1 MIKNLETLVQLAHT
15 GTMKE
20 TATRM
25 NISQGAVSKRI
36 AAIENYY
43 GKKIIERHGRRVVLT
58 QHGRKL
64 VDRTMPLLQE
74 VRSVFLEDTA
84 LQSGRIIVGVSESI
98 LGSWGSRLFAAVRA
112 DMPEVNFEFHAQ
124 RSPVVLDRLRSG
136 ELMVGICTGS
146 ADAESDLQSD
156 IVYLESMVI
165 VPTGLKTMQYRVGDP
180 LQVMTIES
188 RSGAWAAMEDDM
200 ERLNLTRA
208 TSLESFFS
216 VAQMALADF
225 GHGLIPLG
233 VANALSI
240 ATDQTIDLGSEG
252 LNRPVRF
259 VARKSMYSRTL
270 IQSFYDSIR
279 RHTRDGSLTQDTGL
293 SRERT

>member
-1 MIKNLETLVQLAHT
+1 MIKNLETLVQLAQT

-43 GKKIIERHGRRVVLT
+43 GKKIIERHGRRVELT

-98 LGSWGSRLFAAVRA
+98 LGSWGSRLFAAVR
-112 DMPEVNFEFHAQ
+112 DDLPEVNFEFHAQ

-136 ELMVGICTGS
+136 ELMVGLCTGS
-146 ADAESDLQSD
+146 TDAETDLQSD
-156 IVYLESMVI
+156 IVYLEPMVV
-165 VPTGLKTMQYRVGDP
+165 VPSGLKPLNYVVGDP
-180 LQVMTIES
+180 LDVLTIES

-200 ERLNLTRA
+200 RRLQLTRQ

-225 GHGLIPLG
+225 GHGLVPLG

-240 ATDQTIDLGSEG
+240 DMAEVIELGSNG

-259 VARKSMYSRTL
+259 VARKSMYARSL
-270 IQSFYDSIR
+270 IQLFYDSVMK
-279 RHTRDGSLTQDTGL
+279 HASAGL
-293 SRERT
+293 IQRPA

>member
-1 MIKNLETLVQLAHT
+1 MIKNLETLVQLAQT

-20 TATRM
+20 TATNM

-58 QHGRKL
+58 PHGRKL

-98 LGSWGSRLFAAVRA
+98 LGSWGSRLFAAVQA
-112 DMPEVNFEFHAQ
+112 DMPEVTFEFHAQ

-136 ELMVGICTGS
+136 ELMVGLCTGS

-156 IVYLESMVI
+156 IVYLEPMVI
-165 VPTGLKTMQYRVGDP
+165 VPSGLKKLKYKVGQS
-180 LQVMTIES
+180 LSVMTIES
-188 RSGAWAAMEDDM
+188 RSGAWAAMED
-200 ERLNLTRA
+200 ELSRLNLTRA
-208 TSLESFFS
+208 TSLESFFP

-233 VANALSI
+233 VAETLSI
-240 ATDQTIDLGSEG
+240 DSKKLINLGNNN

-259 VARKSMYSRTL
+259 VARKSMYARNL
-270 IQSFYDSIR
+270 IQSFYDAIK
-279 RHTRDGSLTQDTGL
+279 RHSPNGNVKK
-293 SRERT
+293 

>member
-1 MIKNLETLVQLAHT
+1 
-15 GTMKE
+15 MKE
-20 TATRM
+20 TATSM

-58 QHGRKL
+58 PHGQKL

-84 LQSGRIIVGVSESI
+84 LHSGRIIVGVSESI
-98 LGSWGSRLFAAVRA
+98 LGSWGSRLFASVQE
-112 DMPEVNFEFHAQ
+112 DMPEVTFEFHAQ

-136 ELMVGICTGS
+136 ELMVGLCTGS

-156 IVYLESMVI
+156 IVYLEPMVI
-165 VPTGLKTMQYRVGDP
+165 VPSGLKKLKYKVGQS
-180 LQVMTIES
+180 LSVMTIES

-200 ERLNLTRA
+200 QRLNLTRSI
-208 TSLESFFS
+208 SLESFFP

-233 VANALSI
+233 VATTL
-240 ATDQTIDLGSEG
+240 TIDSKKLIKLGQHG

-259 VARKSMYSRTL
+259 VARKSMYARNL
-270 IQSFYDSIR
+270 IQSFYDAIK
-279 RHTRDGSLTQDTGL
+279 RHAPESDIGN
-293 SRERT
+293 

>member
-1 MIKNLETLVQLAHT
+1 
-15 GTMKE
+15 MKE

-36 AAIENYY
+36 SAIENYY

-98 LGSWGSRLFAAVRA
+98 LGSWGSRLFAEVRE

-156 IVYLESMVI
+156 IVYLEPMVI
-165 VPTGLKTMQYRVGDP
+165 VPTGLKEITYRVGDP

-200 ERLNLTRA
+200 RRLNLTRA

-240 ATDQTIDLGSEG
+240 DPTMTIDLGNSG

-270 IQSFYDSIR
+270 IQSFYDSIVT
-279 RHTRDGSLTQDTGL
+279 HTREHGL
-293 SRERT
+293 PQRT

>member
-1 MIKNLETLVQLAHT
+1 MIKNLETLVQLAQT

-20 TATRM
+20 TATRL

-36 AAIENYY
+36 AAIESYY
-43 GKKIIERHGRRVVLT
+43 GRKIIERQGRRVELT

-112 DMPEVNFEFHAQ
+112 DMPEVSFEFHAQ

-136 ELMVGICTGS
+136 ELMVGLCTGS
-146 ADAESDLQSD
+146 ADAEPDLLSE
-156 IVYLESMVI
+156 IVYREPMVI
-165 VPTGLKTMQYRVGDP
+165 VPSGLRDIKYRRGKSLAVI
-180 LQVMTIES
+180 TIES
-188 RSGAWAAMEDDM
+188 RSGAWTAMEN
-200 ERLNLTRA
+200 ELQKLNLTRSI
-208 TSLESFFS
+208 SLESFFA

-225 GHGLIPLG
+225 GHGLVPLG
-233 VANALSI
+233 VAQALSI
-240 ATDQTIDLGSEG
+240 NSQKVVDVGKYG
-252 LNRPVRF
+252 LHRPVRF
-259 VARKSMYSRTL
+259 VARKSMYSRSL
-270 IQSFYDSIR
+270 IQVFFDSIVK
-279 RHTRDGSLTQDTGL
+279 HGETGVALPLSTTQA
-293 SRERT
+293 

>member
-1 MIKNLETLVQLAHT
+1 MIKNFETLVQLAQT

-20 TATRM
+20 TATRL

-43 GKKIIERHGRRVVLT
+43 GKKIIERRGRRVELT

-98 LGSWGSRLFAAVRA
+98 LGSWGSRLFAKVRN
-112 DMPEVNFEFHAQ
+112 DMPEVHFEFHAQ

-146 ADAESDLQSD
+146 ADAEADLQSE
-156 IVYLESMVI
+156 IVGLEPMVI
-165 VPTGLKTMQYRVGDP
+165 VPAGLQKMDYRVGDQ
-180 LQVMTIES
+180 LSVMTIES
-188 RSGAWAAMEDDM
+188 RSGAWAAMEEDM
-200 ERLNLTRA
+200 RRLHLTRA

-216 VAQMALADF
+216 VAQMALSNF
-225 GHGLIPLG
+225 GYGLIPIG

-240 ATDQTIDLGSEG
+240 DMEKIIVLGPSG

-259 VARKSMYSRTL
+259 VARKSMYSRNL
-270 IQSFYDSIR
+270 IQAFYDSLQ
-279 RHTRDGSLTQDTGL
+279 HHAKNGKLF
-293 SRERT
+293 

>member
-1 MIKNLETLVQLAHT
+1 MIKNLETLVQLAQT

-43 GKKIIERHGRRVVLT
+43 GKKIIERHGRRVALT

-146 ADAESDLQSD
+146 ADAEADLQSD
-156 IVYLESMVI
+156 IVYLEPMVI
-165 VPTGLKTMQYRVGDP
+165 VPTGLKDLRYRIGDP
-180 LQVMTIES
+180 VQVMTIES
-188 RSGAWAAMEDDM
+188 RSGAWAAMEEDM
-200 ERLNLTRA
+200 RRLNLTRS

-240 ATDQTIDLGSEG
+240 ELNRTVDLGNSG

-259 VARKSMYSRTL
+259 VARKSMYSRSL
-270 IQSFYDSIR
+270 IQSFYVSIKT
-279 RHTRDGSLTQDTGL
+279 HTQNDDLFRCA
-293 SRERT
+293 

>member
-1 MIKNLETLVQLAHT
+1 MIKNLETLVQLAQT

-43 GKKIIERHGRRVVLT
+43 GKKIIERHGRRVELT

-98 LGSWGSRLFAAVRA
+98 LGSWGSRLFAAVRD

-136 ELMVGICTGS
+136 ELMIGICTGS
-146 ADAESDLQSD
+146 ADAESDLQSE
-156 IVYLESMVI
+156 IVYLEPMVI
-165 VPTGLKTMQYRVGDP
+165 VPSGLKPLKYKAGDT
-180 LQVMTIES
+180 LEVLTIES
-188 RSGAWAAMEDDM
+188 RSGAWAAMENDM
-200 ERLNLTRA
+200 ARLNLTRA

-216 VAQMALADF
+216 VAQMAIADF
-225 GHGLIPLG
+225 GHGLVPLG

-240 ATDQTIDLGSEG
+240 DAADTIDLAESG

-259 VARKSMYSRTL
+259 VARKSMYARTL
-270 IQSFYDSIR
+270 IQSFYDSIL
-279 RHTRDGSLTQDTGL
+279 RHANAEHLL
-293 SRERT
+293 N

>member
-1 MIKNLETLVQLAHT
+1 
-15 GTMKE
+15 MKE

-98 LGSWGSRLFAAVRA
+98 LGSWGSRLFAAVRE

-156 IVYLESMVI
+156 IVYLEPMVI
-165 VPTGLKTMQYRVGDP
+165 VPSGLNDLDYRIGDP

-200 ERLNLTRA
+200 ERLSLTRA

-240 ATDQTIDLGSEG
+240 NPRKTIDLGSSG

-259 VARKSMYSRTL
+259 VARKSMYSRSL

-279 RHTRDGSLTQDTGL
+279 IHAQERGL
-293 SRERT
+293 PQNK

>member
-1 MIKNLETLVQLAHT
+1 
-15 GTMKE
+15 MKE

-36 AAIENYY
+36 AAIEHYY

-98 LGSWGSRLFAAVRA
+98 LGSWGSRLFAAVRE

-136 ELMVGICTGS
+136 ELMVGLCTGS

-156 IVYLESMVI
+156 IVYLEPMVI
-165 VPTGLKTMQYRVGDP
+165 VPSGLNDLDYSIGDP

-200 ERLNLTRA
+200 QRLNLTRA

-240 ATDQTIDLGSEG
+240 NVKKTIDLGSSG

-270 IQSFYDSIR
+270 IQSFYDSIMT
-279 RHTRDGSLTQDTGL
+279 HTHEGGL
-293 SRERT
+293 PNNA

>member
-1 MIKNLETLVQLAHT
+1 
-15 GTMKE
+15 MKE

-43 GKKIIERHGRRVVLT
+43 GKMIIERHGRRVVLT

-98 LGSWGSRLFAAVRA
+98 LGSWGSRLFAAVRE

-156 IVYLESMVI
+156 IVYVEPMVI
-165 VPTGLKTMQYRVGDP
+165 VPTGLCALSYRVGDP

-200 ERLNLTRA
+200 RRLNLTRS

-240 ATDQTIDLGSEG
+240 DASKTIELGTSG

-259 VARKSMYSRTL
+259 VARKSMYSRSL
-270 IQSFYDSIR
+270 IQSFYNSIVT
-279 RHTRDGSLTQDTGL
+279 HAHGDTVAQNG
-293 SRERT
+293 

>member
-1 MIKNLETLVQLAHT
+1 
-15 GTMKE
+15 MKE

-43 GKKIIERHGRRVVLT
+43 GKKIIERHGRHVVLT

-98 LGSWGSRLFAAVRA
+98 LGSWGSRLFAAVRE

-156 IVYLESMVI
+156 IVYLEPMVI
-165 VPTGLKTMQYRVGDP
+165 VPTGLKYLTYRTGDS

-200 ERLNLTRA
+200 RRLNLTRA

-233 VANALSI
+233 VASALSI
-240 ATDQTIDLGSEG
+240 DLSRTIDLGSVG

-270 IQSFYDSIR
+270 IQSFYDSIKT
-279 RHTRDGSLTQDTGL
+279 HTHEGVLLQHAWSDSTA
-293 SRERT
+293 

>member
-1 MIKNLETLVQLAHT
+1 
-15 GTMKE
+15 MKE

-98 LGSWGSRLFAAVRA
+98 LGSWGSRLFAAVRE
-112 DMPEVNFEFHAQ
+112 DMPEVNFEFLAQ
-124 RSPVVLDRLRSG
+124 RSPVVLDRIRSG
-136 ELMVGICTGS
+136 ELMVGICTAS
-146 ADAESDLQSD
+146 ADAETDLQSD
-156 IVYLESMVI
+156 IVYLEPMVI
-165 VPTGLKTMQYRVGDP
+165 VPSGLSKLRYRVGDP
-180 LQVMTIES
+180 IQVMTIES

-200 ERLNLTRA
+200 ERLHLTRA

-240 ATDQTIDLGSEG
+240 DFNKTIALGSSG

-259 VARKSMYSRTL
+259 VARKSMYSRSL
-270 IQSFYDSIR
+270 IQSFYDSILT
-279 RHTRDGSLTQDTGL
+279 HTREGGL
-293 SRERT
+293 LQSV